1 MVNGPKDAGLDW
13 DAVDWRAAEDEVRR
27 LRQRIFAATRAGDH
41 KRVRSLQKL
50 MLRSRSNTLVSVRQV
65 TQRNAGR
72 FTAGVDGQVA
82 LTSQAKAQLVAA
94 IQRSPREVRPVRR
107 VWIPKANGKLMPRGR
122 SFPFAFGIHTRLTG
136 RTSRGERW
144 MAATSCALACEVR
157 ATCPSTPAV
166 KRPALR
172 CVTCRT
178 LTSVLDR
185 ERSISFCRLRTRLWS
200 PARVAAKIRCR
211 SRRTSSSAARQSTA
225 SQSKP
230 ASLGPFTTTLPGRVV
245 ASNLSLGSNGL
256 ASVLFADPPGPRQP
270 PFEAGHPGPYPAGYT
285 TRPPEERSCCAAFPS
300 PFGMPAL
307 ACWTILFPPRS
318 SAPLTLG
325 LPATAA
331 GRTSTGLPRCPRVRP
346 NRVGRLLDLGAMV
359 STRQERS
366 VPAGIRHITA
376 ASPEPPPQQPS
387 AGDPQSRGINE
398 GSPYSPVRSSSRP

>member
-1 MVNGPKDAGLDW
+1 
-13 DAVDWRAAEDEVRR
+13 
-27 LRQRIFAATRAGDH
+27 
-41 KRVRSLQKL
+41 
-50 MLRSRSNTLVSVRQV
+50 
-65 TQRNAGR
+65 
-72 FTAGVDGQVA
+72 
-82 LTSQAKAQLVAA
+82 
-94 IQRSPREVRPVRR
+94 
-107 VWIPKANGKLMPRGR
+107 MPRGR

-136 RTSRGERW
+136 RTSRGDRW

-346 NRVGRLLDLGAMV
+346 NRGGRLLDPGAMV

-366 VPAGIRHITA
+366 VPAGIRHPPVATEMAREPSGFPPGFAPRRYQRRTPGQGQALGHWPEITPPTSA
-376 ASPEPPPQQPS
+376 KPPIDVTHSQRAPFVSQHHPEGFPPRW
-387 AGDPQSRGINE
+387 A
-398 GSPYSPVRSSSRP
+398 

>member
-1 MVNGPKDAGLDW
+1 
-13 DAVDWRAAEDEVRR
+13 
-27 LRQRIFAATRAGDH
+27 
-41 KRVRSLQKL
+41 
-50 MLRSRSNTLVSVRQV
+50 
-65 TQRNAGR
+65 
-72 FTAGVDGQVA
+72 
-82 LTSQAKAQLVAA
+82 
-94 IQRSPREVRPVRR
+94 
-107 VWIPKANGKLMPRGR
+107 MPRGR

-136 RTSRGERW
+136 RTSRGDRW

-346 NRVGRLLDLGAMV
+346 NRGGRLLDPGAMV

-398 GSPYSPVRSSSRP
+398 GSPYSPVPPEMAREPSGFPPGFAPRRYQRRTPGQGQALGHWPEITPPTSAKPPIDVTHSQRAPFVSQPRLAGCPARSERTGPGRSRPLSTRPRSSP